1 MIREIYVNNWKN
13 NNSVEIDSNTIFKKK
28 TVHLGFLFPM
38 NYKSISSF
46 KTIITSTNQNN
57 LSIGFKK
64 IWRLLERKYQ
74 SVTLVIK

>member
-1 MIREIYVNNWKN
+1 MIREVYVNDWKKN
-13 NNSVEIDSNTIFKKK
+13 ISVEIDSNTIFKKK

-46 KTIITSTNQNN
+46 KTIITTSTNQSN

-64 IWRLLERKYQ
+64 NMKTVR
-74 SVTLVIK
+74 T